1 MKLIYAIINSDDAQ
15 KVQNNLTKEGYTGT
29 KLASTGGFLK
39 VGNTTFLIGVDEDK
53 VDDVIQIIKKYSSKR
68 TQVVPGVNTYS
79 GEFSSVPVQVTV
91 GGATIFVTDIERF
104 EKL

>member
-15 KVQNNLTKEGYTGT
+15 RVQTKLTKQGYTVT

-39 VGNTTFLIGVDEDK
+39 VGNTTFLIGVEEEK
-53 VDDVIQIIKKYSSKR
+53 VEDVIGIIKQYSSKR
-68 TQVVPGVNTYS
+68 TQTVPSVNTYS
-79 GEFSSVPVQVTV
+79 GEFSPMPVQVTV